1 MKDDDFD
8 DLMHQAFA
16 REERPGKAAGQGRDG
31 GQGCLSDETISL
43 YLESLL
49 SDAERDR
56 VQEHLFSCPF
66 CLQLVIDVVESEAL
80 ERQEISRVREGMES
94 KHTARTG
101 LGEVMGAV
109 IKPLRISLAWV
120 GGHLTLKETDAECIP
135 FWKELRPVLVRGGSD
150 KKALSLP
157 PFSKSFDDYT
167 VKVRVMEEE
176 EGKCAIQ
183 CEVVPLSEKKERG
196 RIKIDLM
203 KAGRLIRSF
212 LLEDD
217 SLQFQGIPNGD
228 YVINIRDDSQPIA
241 DISLKIV

>member
-8 DLMHQAFA
+8 DLMYQAFA
-16 REERPGKAAGQGRDG
+16 REEKPGMDPGQDRKDRHE
-31 GQGCLSDETISL
+31 CLSDETISL

-66 CLQLVIDVVESEAL
+66 CLELVIDVVESEAL
-80 ERQEISRVREGMES
+80 ERQEISRVRGRMELE
-94 KHTARTG
+94 HTAKTG
-101 LGEVMGAV
+101 LADVIGAV

-120 GGHLTLKETDAECIP
+120 GGHLTIKETDAECIP
-135 FWKELRPVLVRGGSD
+135 FWNELRPVLVRGGSN

-157 PFSKSFDDYT
+157 PFSKSFEDYM
-167 VKVRVMEEE
+167 VKVRIMEEE

-183 CEVVPLSEKKERG
+183 CEVVPLSETKERG
-196 RIKIDLM
+196 RIKVELM
-203 KAGRLIRSF
+203 KAGRMLRSF

-217 SLQFQGIPNGD
+217 SLQFQGISKGE
-228 YVINIRDDSQPIA
+228 YAINIRDDNQLIG
-241 DISLKIV
+241 DISVQIE